1 MRAVQEYVAPL
12 VEILSGT
19 MTMLHGEYGI
29 PHKNAEGRFDDDF
42 VVVPLGGEVPADAFL
57 KNQ

>member
-1 MRAVQEYVAPL
+1 MAPL

-42 VVVPLGGEVPADAFL
+42 VVVSPGGEVPATRF
-57 KNQ
+57 